1 MTQSQPVTYP
11 FEIGPFGST
20 TLAYDR
26 HQTSAPVCR
35 VLLPSGIEAWLVTR
49 YADVCTVFRD
59 PRFSRQEAVRIG
71 AALVKGSGHEL
82 NPDLIQNT
90 DGERHSR
97 LRGAF
102 SRYYGAEHR
111 MVWGQIIERQ
121 AHETLD
127 RLETVFDVRSDFF
140 EPVALRSAKKL
151 FGFLP
156 SERAGLRTVS
166 FNESGMLDL
175 QDHVSSIL
183 RSGGYASSD
192 SYIQMVPAI
201 SRDELLSQSELVSN
215 LAFFISLTFEAV
227 AAPFLGG
234 IFAMLRDLDQWN
246 VCLEDRSLLAN
257 AVSEILRCYPI
268 GDGQFL
274 RIAMD
279 KVTLSDV
286 AIQRG
291 DAVLAPAP
299 AANVDPAVFPDPRR
313 FDVRRPN
320 SNKHVAFGVGPHHCL
335 GSFLVEVWIRA
346 ALSALLDRVP
356 SLRLAV
362 APGAIT
368 YRPIPFVNI
377 MERLP
382 VTY

>member
-1 MTQSQPVTYP
+1 M
-11 FEIGPFGST
+11 
-20 TLAYDR
+20 
-26 HQTSAPVCR
+26 
-35 VLLPSGIEAWLVTR
+35 
-49 YADVCTVFRD
+49 
-59 PRFSRQEAVRIG
+59 G

-82 NPDLIQNT
+82 NPDLIQNN

-102 SRYYGAEHR
+102 SHYYGAEHR
-111 MVWGQIIERQ
+111 ITWGQIIERE
-121 AHETLD
+121 ARETLD
-127 RLETVFDVRSDFF
+127 TLEAPFDLRSDFF
-140 EPVALRSAKKL
+140 EPVARRSAKKI
-151 FGFLP
+151 FGFQP
-156 SERAGLRTVS
+156 SKQAGLRNVS

-175 QDHVSSIL
+175 EDQVCSIL
-183 RSGGYASSD
+183 RSCRYASSD
-192 SYIQMVPAI
+192 SYSHMIPAI
-201 SRDELLSQSELVSN
+201 DRYELLSQSELVSN
-215 LAFFISLTFEAV
+215 LAFFISLTFDAV

-234 IFAMLRDLDQWN
+234 VFAMLRDRDQWN
-246 VCLEDRSLLAN
+246 ACLQDRSLLAN
-257 AVSEILRCYPI
+257 AVSEILRCYPV

-286 AIQRG
+286 AMQRG

-299 AANVDPAVFPDPRR
+299 AANVDPAVFPNSRR

-320 SNKHVAFGVGPHHCL
+320 SNKHVAFGVGLHHCL
-335 GSFLVEVWIRA
+335 GSFLVEVWIRT
-346 ALSALLDRVP
+346 ALSTLLDRMP
-356 SLRLAV
+356 TLRLAV
-362 APGAIT
+362 APASIT